1 MTNGDIAR
9 TLERIA
15 LILELKGGENPF
27 RIRAYER
34 AAVSVRNMEKDLRIV
49 YEQGG
54 TKALQELPGIGRDLA
69 EKIKEMLETGKL
81 TYLKTQ
87 EKGIPAGLIAI
98 LDIEGM
104 GPKRT
109 RELWNAFG
117 IRSVDDLEKLAQSD
131 ELRTRRGWGKKSAE
145 AILRGI
151 AQHHKVRGRLPLPQ
165 AESLARELV
174 RNLQDCSHV
183 QRIEVAGSVRRGK
196 ETVGDID
203 ILATSGKPEEIM
215 AHFCTLPQVES
226 VTAHGRTKSTVFL
239 RAGLD
244 ADLRIVEESAFGAA
258 LLYFTGSKD
267 HNIRIRRL
275 GIAKKRTLSEYGLFA
290 GTPKNKGKR
299 IAARTEEEVYEAIG
313 LPYIEPEL
321 REDTGEVQAAQ
332 RRELPALVRERDVIA
347 DMQMHSVFSDGK
359 ASMTDMARAAKE
371 RGLRY
376 IAITDHASPMGVVKG
391 IRNTRK
397 SVQTY
402 LKAIAEARK
411 QVPGIRI
418 LAGAEVDILKDGTL
432 YLDNEL
438 LRQFDWIVAT
448 VHQYFHEPRTASTSR
463 MIAAI
468 RNPHVHLIGHPT
480 ARMLGRRE
488 GIAFDMDAVL
498 QAAHEHGVAMEL
510 NASPDRLDLSAENLR
525 RAKEKGVRICISSDA
540 HAPQGMQYRYGILQA
555 RRAWLNKTDF
565 INMQPWR
572 TFNAWRT
579 KRQASS

>member
-27 RIRAYER
+27 RVRAYER
-34 AAVSVRNMEKDLRIV
+34 AAVSVRNMDKDVRSV

-54 TKALQELPGIGRDLA
+54 TKALQQLPSIGKDLA
-69 EKIKEMLETGKL
+69 EKIEEMLKTGKL
-81 TYLKTQ
+81 AYLKKQ
-87 EKGIPAGLIAI
+87 EKGIPAGLITI

-109 RELWNAFG
+109 KELWDEFG
-117 IRSVDDLEKLAQSD
+117 IQSIDDLEKLAQSD
-131 ELRTRRGWGKKSAE
+131 ELRTRKGWGKKSAE

-151 AQHHKVRGRLPLPQ
+151 AQHRKMRGRLPLPQ
-165 AESLARELV
+165 AEPLARELV
-174 RNLQDCSHV
+174 RSLQDCGHV
-183 QRIEVAGSVRRGK
+183 QRIEIAGSVRRGK
-196 ETVGDID
+196 ETIGDID
-203 ILATSGKPEEIM
+203 ILATSDKPEEVM
-215 AHFCTLPQVES
+215 AYFCTLPQVES
-226 VTAHGRTKSTVFL
+226 VTARGRTKSTVFL
-239 RAGLD
+239 RAGMD
-244 ADLRIVEESAFGAA
+244 ADLRIVEEGAFGAA

-275 GIAKKRTLSEYGLFA
+275 GIVKKRTLSEYGLFA
-290 GTPKNKGKR
+290 GTPKKKGEK
-299 IAARTEEEVYEAIG
+299 IAAKTEEEVYKAIG

-332 RRELPALVRERDVIA
+332 RGKLPTLVQERDVIA

-359 ASMTDMARAAKE
+359 TSMADMARAAKT

-376 IAITDHASPMGVVKG
+376 IAITDHASPMGMVKG
-391 IRNTRK
+391 IRNTKK

-402 LKAIAEARK
+402 LEAIEKARK

-418 LAGAEVDILKDGTL
+418 LAGAEVDILKDGIL
-432 YLDNEL
+432 YLNDEL

-448 VHQYFHEPRTASTSR
+448 VHQYFHEPRKETTAR
-463 MIAAI
+463 MIVAI
-468 RNPHVHLIGHPT
+468 RNPYVHMIGHPT
-480 ARMLGRRE
+480 ARMLGKRQ
-488 GIAFDMDAVL
+488 GIAYDMDTVL
-498 QAAHEHGVAMEL
+498 ETARKHSVAMEL
-510 NASPDRLDLSAENLR
+510 NTSPDRLDLSAENLR

-540 HAPQGMQYRYGILQA
+540 HAPQGLQYHYGILQA
-555 RRAWLNKTDF
+555 RRAWLEQKDF
-565 INMQPWR
+565 INMQPWH